1 MKKLKI
7 IFFGIIYSL
16 LITFNSHSLENK
28 ILFKLNNKIITSLD
42 IFTEIKY
49 LETINTE
56 FKKLEKN
63 EAFEIAKKSMI
74 REKIKEIELQ
84 KIVNEIKIDDN
95 ILKNLIQNYFGK
107 NEIQSISDFENYFL
121 LIDIDPNL
129 IKKKITIEVL
139 WNQMIYSRFSKR
151 IKVDKN
157 SIINDLK
164 KNSVQKEFL
173 LSEIFFNLNE
183 NEKLNAKFDF
193 LKEEIKKKNFLQT
206 ALAYSI
212 SDTSTKGGRL
222 GWIKETSINV
232 KIKKILNDIAVGDYT
247 YPIVIP
253 GGFLILKLEDIRKVN
268 IDFDLDE
275 EITKIIKEKT
285 DKQLNQ
291 FSSIYF
297 NKIKKEIS
305 INEL

>member
-1 MKKLKI
+1 
-7 IFFGIIYSL
+7 
-16 LITFNSHSLENK
+16 
-28 ILFKLNNKIITSLD
+28 
-42 IFTEIKY
+42 
-49 LETINTE
+49 
-56 FKKLEKN
+56 
-63 EAFEIAKKSMI
+63 
-74 REKIKEIELQ
+74 
-84 KIVNEIKIDDN
+84 
-95 ILKNLIQNYFGK
+95 
-107 NEIQSISDFENYFL
+107 
-121 LIDIDPNL
+121 
-129 IKKKITIEVL
+129 
-139 WNQMIYSRFSKR
+139 MIYSKFSKR

>member
-121 LIDIDPNL
+121 LIDIDPNI

-139 WNQMIYSRFSKR
+139 WNQMIYSKFSKR

>member
-121 LIDIDPNL
+121 LIDIDPNI

>member
-121 LIDIDPNL
+121 LIDIDPN
-129 IKKKITIEVL
+129 I
-139 WNQMIYSRFSKR
+139 
-151 IKVDKN
+151 
-157 SIINDLK
+157 
-164 KNSVQKEFL
+164 
-173 LSEIFFNLNE
+173 
-183 NEKLNAKFDF
+183 
-193 LKEEIKKKNFLQT
+193 IKKKNYHWGFVE
-206 ALAYSI
+206 S
-212 SDTSTKGGRL
+212 
-222 GWIKETSINV
+222 
-232 KIKKILNDIAVGDYT
+232 ND
-247 YPIVIP
+247 
-253 GGFLILKLEDIRKVN
+253 L
-268 IDFDLDE
+268 
-275 EITKIIKEKT
+275 
-285 DKQLNQ
+285 
-291 FSSIYF
+291 
-297 NKIKKEIS
+297 
-305 INEL
+305 

>member
-129 IKKKITIEVL
+129 IKKKKL
-139 WNQMIYSRFSKR
+139 PLRFCG
-151 IKVDKN
+151 IK
-157 SIINDLK
+157 
-164 KNSVQKEFL
+164 
-173 LSEIFFNLNE
+173 
-183 NEKLNAKFDF
+183 
-193 LKEEIKKKNFLQT
+193 
-206 ALAYSI
+206 
-212 SDTSTKGGRL
+212 
-222 GWIKETSINV
+222 
-232 KIKKILNDIAVGDYT
+232 
-247 YPIVIP
+247 
-253 GGFLILKLEDIRKVN
+253 
-268 IDFDLDE
+268 
-275 EITKIIKEKT
+275 
-285 DKQLNQ
+285 
-291 FSSIYF
+291 
-297 NKIKKEIS
+297 
-305 INEL
+305 

>member
-139 WNQMIYSRFSKR
+139 WNQMIYSKFSKR